1 MSNVLDAPAVAL
13 PQRRL
18 SLGSLRGEPT
28 AALVAALTVAGL
40 LLAWWL
46 ATRLTLVSPVFL
58 PSPGAVVTK
67 AARLVSE
74 GYVDST
80 LGEHLRASLGRIL
93 AAFLLAVGIG
103 VPMGLAMGLSPIG
116 RGLFDPITEFIRPIP
131 PLAYLPL
138 VVIWCGIGETAKVLV
153 ILIAMLA
160 PVAIATA
167 SGVRGVARH
176 RIDAA
181 RSLGASPA
189 QVVRL
194 VVLPSALP
202 YILVGIRIALGA
214 GCSTLVA
221 AELVAAT
228 RGLGFMIQSAA
239 SFLQTEIVLV
249 GIFAIAALAFA
260 LEGLIRLAE
269 RIFVP
274 WRGKA

>member
-1 MSNVLDAPAVAL
+1 MSTVLDAPAVAR

-18 SLGSLRGEPT
+18 TLGSLRGEPR
-28 AALVAALTVAGL
+28 AAVVAALTVAGL

-46 ATRLTLVSPVFL
+46 ATRLALVSPVFL

-202 YILVGIRIALGA
+202 DILVGIRIALGA

>member
-1 MSNVLDAPAVAL
+1 MSTVLDAPAVAR

-18 SLGSLRGEPT
+18 TLGSLRGEPQ
-28 AALVAALTVAGL
+28 AAVMAALTVAGL

-46 ATRLTLVSPVFL
+46 ATRLALVSPVFL

-93 AAFLLAVGIG
+93 TAFLLAVGIG

-167 SGVRGVARH
+167 SGVRRVARH

-202 YILVGIRIALGA
+202 DILVGIRIALGA